1 MIRPRR
7 LTKLLIDAGRLLPS
21 LLLPPDLRSGCAG
34 TRAFSLF
41 LLCRINLGQER
52 ERERE
57 REKERERERNANG
70 ILPREIGERSAK
82 SRLARGR
89 LLLFNADEP
98 HGPKYRS
105 HARRT
110 PPYRITPT

>member
-57 REKERERERNANG
+57 REREKR
-70 ILPREIGERSAK
+70 
-82 SRLARGR
+82 
-89 LLLFNADEP
+89 
-98 HGPKYRS
+98 
-105 HARRT
+105 
-110 PPYRITPT
+110 